1 MEEKVFLDGSGKEA
15 PFCKG
20 KGDVINFSLR
30 VEDVAAKADGEWIQL
45 SICRRKNGVD
55 KYGNSHYICLNTY
68 KKQENQGGGNSSG
81 SEKQYDSKSEENP
94 FA

>member
-68 KKQENQGGGNSSG
+68 KKPEGGQNQPQSDSNKFDSS
-81 SEKQYDSKSEENP
+81 SEENP